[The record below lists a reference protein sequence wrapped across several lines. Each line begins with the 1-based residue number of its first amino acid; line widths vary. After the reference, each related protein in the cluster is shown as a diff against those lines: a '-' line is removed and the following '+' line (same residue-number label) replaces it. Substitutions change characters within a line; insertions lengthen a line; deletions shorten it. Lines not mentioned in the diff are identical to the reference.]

1 MLTKMIVRKYTA
13 ADCQEYREDIQS
25 ELKLTAI
32 RIERLFATQA
42 KNPDWKAYDKYAD
55 DIVGIDIRLE
65 EQHAVSEMLEDDL
78 LVITERELATKAEE
92 ASPRVSEKGAVE
104 KHTVKQLSLF
114 GQIMK
119 ERIDAKMV

>member
-1 MLTKMIVRKYTA
+1 MLTKMMIRKYTA

-78 LVITERELATKAEE
+78 LVITERELATKAE

-114 GQIMK
+114 GRTMK